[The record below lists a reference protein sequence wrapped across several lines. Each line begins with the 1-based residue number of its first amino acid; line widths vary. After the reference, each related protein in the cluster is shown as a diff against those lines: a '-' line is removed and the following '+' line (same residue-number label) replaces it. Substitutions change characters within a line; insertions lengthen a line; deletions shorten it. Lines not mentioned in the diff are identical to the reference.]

1 MIEKIFTFVPA
12 WLIILLVIFQAM
24 LGVAAYLI
32 LLERKIASWVQD
44 RIGPNRVGPMGLLQP
59 MADGIKMFM
68 KEDYRSSGTDRW
80 LFCLA
85 PALMILVVFVVVLFL
100 QNFVARGG
108 QRCDERSSARR
119 VGKGRTSRAGAFTC
133 AIRNGVGGWKP

>member
-1 MIEKIFTFVPA
+1 MIESILTVIPP
-12 WLIILLVIFQAM
+12 WLILLLVIFNVL

-85 PALMILVVFVVVLFL
+85 PALMILVVFVAMAVVPW
-100 QNFVARGG
+100 GG
-108 QRCDERSSARR
+108 
-119 VGKGRTSRAGAFTC
+119 
-133 AIRNGVGGWKP
+133 I